1 MNFRKTAQQAEIEKN
16 AQMDL
21 LSTESPF
28 LFEKNIKSTAEEENQ
43 MPTLFNEN
51 EILND
56 LNVRIHANNLA
67 KVPTDVL
74 EQLQLDT
81 DTTKEEEIDGSK
93 DGKKSFACQFCTNRS
108 FDDESQLE
116 VIDFKEI
123 LHEI

>member
-1 MNFRKTAQQAEIEKN
+1 MNFRKTAQQTETEKS

-67 KVPTDVL
+67 KVPTDVF

-81 DTTKEEEIDGSK
+81 DTTKR
-93 DGKKSFACQFCTNRS
+93 KKSMEVRTARNLLPVNSAQTGLSTTNHS
-108 FDDESQLE
+108 
-116 VIDFKEI
+116 
-123 LHEI
+123 